1 MKVLNTLGEQ
11 IKRARKS
18 RKMTQAQLAARVG
31 RSMPRISELERDLES
46 NRWGRDRL
54 TLFAEICD
62 ALDLIPLLVPRARA
76 AEVEA
81 LLDRQR
87 ALGGAHRPVPTS
99 FDDLFV
105 DLGDDEEDR

>member
-1 MKVLNTLGEQ
+1 MNLLHTLGEQ

-18 RKMTQAQLAARVG
+18 RQMTQAELAARVG

-54 TLFAEICD
+54 TLFAEVCD
-62 ALDLIPLLVPRARA
+62 ALDLVPLLVPRARVP
-76 AEVEA
+76 ELQA
-81 LLDRQR
+81 LVDQKRPAGSHR
-87 ALGGAHRPVPTS
+87 AVPSS

-105 DLGDDEEDR
+105 DLGDEEDR

>member
-1 MKVLNTLGEQ
+1 MNVLQTLGEQ

-18 RKMTQAQLAARVG
+18 RQMTQAELAARVG

-62 ALDLIPLLVPRARA
+62 ALDLFPLLVPRARVP
-76 AEVEA
+76 ELQT
-81 LLDRQR
+81 LLDQKGLAASHR
-87 ALGGAHRPVPTS
+87 AVSSS

-105 DLGDDEEDR
+105 DLGDDEDR